1 MLNCWCITW
10 PVGFKRLSTLTG
22 KSAHCGEEPMI
33 LQTIRYNHINLLGPY
48 LLHASGSF
56 DVELK
61 EGKNTVRLAAPS
73 GTAKCLT
80 VCILRESY
88 ITYLLNCAHSDSFAK
103 NNFYWPQRVSL
114 GIAGANS
121 CSETCYGLCTVAVWQ
136 QSSNC
141 TIHSGCESGR
151 WITGNE
157 SLLTVF
163 YTDKSFLSGTFASDL
178 RIYNCCLQFP
188 F

>member
-1 MLNCWCITW
+1 MGRAYSCWMLNCWYITW

-88 ITYLLNCAHSDSFAK
+88 ITYLLNCAHPDSFAK
-103 NNFYWPQRVSL
+103 NNFYWPQRFLWELRALTAAVKPVTDCALWLFDSSL
-114 GIAGANS
+114 PTAPFIP
-121 CSETCYGLCTVAVWQ
+121 VAKAVD
-136 QSSNC
+136 
-141 TIHSGCESGR
+141 E
-151 WITGNE
+151 
-157 SLLTVF
+157 
-163 YTDKSFLSGTFASDL
+163 
-178 RIYNCCLQFP
+178 
-188 F
+188 